1 MSEEFVRKFPVRST
15 ILIMPQNLEAL
26 LNSFVPMYSCTHVPR
41 PNASGRFE
49 LNKGFEDFV
58 PMYSRTQTK
67 CIRYIFSNIG
77 FENFVPMYP
86 VRNTILIMPQNLEA
100 L

>member
-1 MSEEFVRKFPVRST
+1 MYSCTHSITNTFKFESRL
-15 ILIMPQNLEAL
+15 IL
-26 LNSFVPMYSCTHVPR
+26 YSCTHVPR